1 MELAGFLAV
10 WVAIGI
16 GVLFVA
22 FSGGPGRA
30 RQAYLTGGNR
40 AFRVVIPLLYLAFGA
55 AIPAMIIANRDEA
68 VGGTGT
74 LAGVEASE
82 ELERGKGL
90 FLQTCASCHSLA
102 AVNARGVTGPSLDQ
116 LGAVDERR
124 VLTAIRIGGTGQR
137 RMPAGLLEGE
147 NARAVARFVARTAGR

>member
-1 MELAGFLAV
+1 MEVAGFLAV

-40 AFRVVIPLLYLAFGA
+40 GFRVAIPLLYLAFGA
-55 AIPAMIIANRDEA
+55 AIPALIIANREEA

-74 LAGVEASE
+74 LA
-82 ELERGKGL
+82 
-90 FLQTCASCHSLA
+90 
-102 AVNARGVTGPSLDQ
+102 
-116 LGAVDERR
+116 
-124 VLTAIRIGGTGQR
+124 
-137 RMPAGLLEGE
+137 
-147 NARAVARFVARTAGR
+147 